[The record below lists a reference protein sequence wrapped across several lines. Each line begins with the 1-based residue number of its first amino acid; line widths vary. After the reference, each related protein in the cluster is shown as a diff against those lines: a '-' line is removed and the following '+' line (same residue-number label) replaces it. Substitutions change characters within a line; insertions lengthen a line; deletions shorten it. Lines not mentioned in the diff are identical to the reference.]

1 MKFNKYLNTATQSI
15 YSDAPSVSL
24 GINFKIPQKKNKTKK
39 SQYSQFDVKNIETD
53 NECLLTVE
61 ENSNN
66 PLSINNDCYDNALNH
81 LVTNLNQSF
90 QNLNDSLILL
100 QQDLNVRRT
109 DNLSL
114 EFQTKILQDSINMQY
129 LNQRISQSEMNL
141 GMKYLSNSLKY
152 FYSEQYDL
160 ALQEVETAQKYL
172 PNLAYAYARKGSIY
186 YKIGDLDRALVN
198 WNIAL
203 QLDPEYT
210 EVQDMIYAIKKE
222 QNNIL
227 NDVLS
232 Q

>member
-1 MKFNKYLNTATQSI
+1 M
-15 YSDAPSVSL
+15 
-24 GINFKIPQKKNKTKK
+24 
-39 SQYSQFDVKNIETD
+39 
-53 NECLLTVE
+53 
-61 ENSNN
+61 
-66 PLSINNDCYDNALNH
+66 
-81 LVTNLNQSF
+81 NLNQSF

-100 QQDLNVRRT
+100 RQDLDTRRT

-152 FYSEQYDL
+152 FYLEQYDL
-160 ALQEVETAQKYL
+160 ALEEVDNAQKYL
-172 PNLAYAYARKGSIY
+172 PNLAYSYARKGSIY

-203 QLDPEYT
+203 QLDPEYD
-210 EVQDMIYAIKKE
+210 EVRDMIYAIKKE
-222 QNNIL
+222 QNSTIDN
-227 NDVLS
+227 VLS